1 MIHRNV
7 QQVLLSHILMMN
19 LALFSKLP
27 YSNNIIYPYEF
38 VSVNSKLNHTQEF

>member
-1 MIHRNV
+1 
-7 QQVLLSHILMMN
+7 MMN